1 MSTKAALCM
10 RSVAIVS
17 SMALVSG
24 IRSKRTAYIE
34 RRPEEAAGK
43 LGIVEHE
50 RVGRV
55 LTDKTMLAAVIDHL
69 LLPRWLHV
77 ALSPATPRHH
87 HPPHNPR
94 PRSPCQ
100 GGACTVG
107 SLWWDPRPATRPA
120 GGLQKAHSRRLR
132 GNRRVERAH
141 AEVGRVADEAV
152 HGRPDLQTAASEDN
166 TMALSGMRCTHGAK
180 GRVRRACGRCL

>member
-107 SLWWDPRPATRPA
+107 SLCGIRDPRRDQQA
-120 GGLQKAHSRRLR
+120 GCKKHTHVDCG
-132 GNRRVERAH
+132 V
-141 AEVGRVADEAV
+141 
-152 HGRPDLQTAASEDN
+152 TAASNAHTQRWD
-166 TMALSGMRCTHGAK
+166 A
-180 GRVRRACGRCL
+180 